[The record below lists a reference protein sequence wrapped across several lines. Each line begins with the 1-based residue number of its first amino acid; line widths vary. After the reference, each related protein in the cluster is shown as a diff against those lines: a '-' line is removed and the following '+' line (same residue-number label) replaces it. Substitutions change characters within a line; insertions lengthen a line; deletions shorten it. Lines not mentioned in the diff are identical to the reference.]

1 MKAQARPLIIRVATV
16 LTLLLTLMSSALAQ
30 LAVPALSGRVV
41 DQANIIDAQTE
52 GFIVNR
58 LAAHEQKSGNQIA
71 VLTIPSLRGENLE
84 QYSLKVA
91 RTWALG
97 TAEFNN
103 GALLLIAKN
112 DRKLRIEV
120 GYGVEGTL
128 TDAIA
133 SVIIR
138 QRITPAFKKGNFSQG
153 IDRGV
158 RAMIEV
164 LEADAAALQRW
175 KDRAE
180 PSSGF
185 EVDDGEII
193 VLVFFVV
200 WIFIIFGGLI
210 MAGLTRLFGREVK
223 PGHYRW
229 MGFDAG
235 PNAPKPKRRRNSSGR
250 WIGGGS
256 SGGFSSGGGFSGG
269 GGSFGG
275 GGSSGSW

>member
-1 MKAQARPLIIRVATV
+1 
-16 LTLLLTLMSSALAQ
+16 MSSALAQ

>member
-1 MKAQARPLIIRVATV
+1 MKRLSAALA
-16 LTLLLTLMSSALAQ
+16 LLLLMTLSAWAQ
-30 LAVPALSGRVV
+30 LAVPPLSGRVV
-41 DQANIIDAQTE
+41 DQANIIDAKTE
-52 GFIVNR
+52 GFITNGLSV
-58 LAAHEQKSGNQIA
+58 HQQKSGNQIA
-71 VLTIPSLRGENLE
+71 VLTIPSLQGESLE

-120 GYGVEGTL
+120 GYGLEGTL

-158 RAMIEV
+158 RAMVEV

-175 KDRAE
+175 KDRAK
-180 PSSGF
+180 PSVSYD
-185 EVDDGEII
+185 VDNGEII
-193 VLVFFVV
+193 VLFFFIV
-200 WIFIIFGGLI
+200 WFFIIFGSLFIGL
-210 MAGLTRLFGREVK
+210 LTRWFGREVK

-235 PNAPKPKRRRNSSGR
+235 PNAPRPKRRRNSSGG
-250 WIGGGS
+250 WLGGS